1 MVILSFLIE
10 VSWVSVLGMLNGILV
25 AIGFHRAL
33 YTAFWKD
40 QGASF
45 SLPIES
51 ILLVF
56 FGGWMLVVLATV
68 VPIQRAAKIPASAAL
83 RES

>member
-1 MVILSFLIE
+1 MC
-10 VSWVSVLGMLNGILV
+10 NGILV
-25 AIGFHRAL
+25 AVGFHRAL

-45 SLPIES
+45 SLPIDS

-56 FGGWMLVVLATV
+56 IGGWALVLLATF
-68 VPIQRAAKIPASAAL
+68 VPIRRAAQTPASAAL

>member
-1 MVILSFLIE
+1 M
-10 VSWVSVLGMLNGILV
+10 SVLGMCNGILV

-33 YTAFWKD
+33 YIAFWKD

-45 SLPIES
+45 SLPTES

-56 FGGWMLVVLATV
+56 IGGWALVLLSTFI
-68 VPIQRAAKIPASAAL
+68 PIRRASRIPASAAL
-83 RES
+83 REA